1 MHRAAARQAHPPI
14 TRRAVVDL
22 IGATAFVWLSVLV
35 IHRLDIPAA
44 LAGWNETHEQWAIDE
59 FALVSLC
66 VVAALGVFS
75 WRRWQESLDTITQ
88 YEHTLEQLHT
98 SQVEIASRDDL
109 IRSVSHELRTPL
121 TAVLGYAEL
130 LGSNDL
136 GSEDRIDMVNTIIR
150 EGRDLSNIV
159 EDLLTR
165 ARSEAKTLEVA
176 AVRVNLSAQVA
187 QVLEGRTPH
196 ERSRMSHRPDETT
209 IGTGDPAR
217 IRQIIRNLISNA
229 LKYGDG
235 SVAIAM
241 TAAPDQV
248 GLEVRNPGPAVPIA
262 DRDRIFDPYH
272 RAAGAGRNPGGL
284 GLGLAISRELARMMG
299 GDLRYRREGAESVFA
314 LTLPRF
320 LKQDAPEA
328 PT

>member
-1 MHRAAARQAHPPI
+1 MHRAAARQPHPPI
-14 TRRAVVDL
+14 TRRALIDL

-44 LAGWNETHEQWAIDE
+44 LAGWNESHEQWAIDE

-130 LGSNDL
+130 LGSNEL
-136 GSEDRIDMVNTIIR
+136 GSGERAEMVTTIIR

-165 ARSEAKTLEVA
+165 ARSEANTLEVA

-187 QVLEGRTPH
+187 QALEGRTPQ
-196 ERSRMSHRPDETT
+196 ERSQMSHQPNETT
-209 IGTGDPAR
+209 IGIGDPAR

-235 SVAIAM
+235 AISISM
-241 TAAPDQV
+241 IGNSDHV
-248 GLEVRNPGPAVPIA
+248 GLEVRNGGPAVPIP
-262 DRDRIFDPYH
+262 DRERIFDPYH
-272 RAAGAGRNPGGL
+272 RAPGAGPNPGGL

-299 GDLRYRREGAESVFA
+299 GDLGYRREGAESVFA
-314 LTLPRF
+314 LTLPQFRSP
-320 LKQDAPEA
+320 DAPEA
-328 PT
+328 LA